1 MNPLKTIKF
10 ARKLSGG
17 ASRET
22 VLAAAAWSLCSV
34 GMTLVNKL
42 AVTATRAPMGVVLI
56 QMATTAAA
64 AALTC
69 NVHLGDGWQRWAL
82 TVPALFVIMML
93 TSMVALKY
101 VSVGTF
107 VVVRNLG
114 PLFTLLFEVAV
125 HRPDALHC
133 DARTLGSLVTVV
145 AGVVLYE
152 WNDLQFSGLGVM
164 FLLLNLLFAC
174 TERLV
179 QRHLLAVS
187 AVDVSKPGLMLL
199 NNGIGLPLTV
209 VAAGFVKHEYARTLH
224 ALAKP
229 RQLLLVLLSALVGI
243 GISYT
248 GLWLQKLVTAT
259 SFMVLGA
266 SCKIALMVVG
276 IAFLHDAR
284 SPLAI
289 LGALLSLGGCVLY
302 ATRPKPPEQAP
313 LGAYAPPPPL
323 RK

>member
-1 MNPLKTIKF
+1 M
-10 ARKLSGG
+10 R
-17 ASRET
+17 
-22 VLAAAAWSLCSV
+22 
-34 GMTLVNKL
+34 
-42 AVTATRAPMGVVLI
+42 
-56 QMATTAAA
+56 
-64 AALTC
+64 
-69 NVHLGDGWQRWAL
+69 LGDGWRRWAL

-152 WNDLQFSGLGVM
+152 WNDLQFSGLGLM

-199 NNGIGLPLTV
+199 NNGIGLPLTA

-266 SCKIALMVVG
+266 FCKIALMVVG
-276 IAFLHDAR
+276 IVFLHDAR
-284 SPLAI
+284 SPFAI

-323 RK
+323 RR